1 MKSWMFV
8 SASRLMKS
16 SSGMIQPLSLYWPVH
31 IWSTVTTSASGV
43 PLTNEVAN
51 RALSWS

>member
-1 MKSWMFV
+1 MKSLMSMSV
-8 SASRLMKS
+8 SRLMKS
-16 SSGMIQPLSLYWPVH
+16 SSGMIQPLSLYCPVH

-43 PLTNEVAN
+43 PLTNEVAR